1 MKKQYLTLNNYINVK
16 PLGLFKDPRAIMFVS
31 RINP

>member
-16 PLGLFKDPRAIMFVS
+16 PLGLFKDPRDLFQG
-31 RINP
+31 